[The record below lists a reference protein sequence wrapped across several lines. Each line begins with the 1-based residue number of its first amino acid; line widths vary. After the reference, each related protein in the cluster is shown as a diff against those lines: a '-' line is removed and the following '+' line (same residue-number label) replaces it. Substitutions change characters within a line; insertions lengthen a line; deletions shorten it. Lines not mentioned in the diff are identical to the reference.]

1 MACKVDN
8 TVGEL
13 FEVDSKKGE
22 SGARTNYSD
31 RTFPVLQLTGID
43 ISWHNSSDTLECR
56 VWDAAF
62 TIESVALSEPTDK
75 ESIDIAAGRDNL
87 IRTD

>member
-1 MACKVDN
+1 MACKADN

-13 FEVDSKKGE
+13 IGVDSEKGE

-31 RTFPVLQLTGID
+31 RTFPVLQLGSTSRAI
-43 ISWHNSSDTLECR
+43 T
-56 VWDAAF
+56 AAIPLNAV
-62 TIESVALSEPTDK
+62 TIESVALSKPTDK
-75 ESIDIAAGRDNL
+75 ESIDIAAGRNNS